1 MQDIYRPTNYAAMNQ
16 TLDHK
21 ALPQGQS
28 FGQNARG
35 TMPNSNFSNM
45 DIEGQEENKEQEALL
60 RAMNRDQ

>member
-1 MQDIYRPTNYAAMNQ
+1 MNQ